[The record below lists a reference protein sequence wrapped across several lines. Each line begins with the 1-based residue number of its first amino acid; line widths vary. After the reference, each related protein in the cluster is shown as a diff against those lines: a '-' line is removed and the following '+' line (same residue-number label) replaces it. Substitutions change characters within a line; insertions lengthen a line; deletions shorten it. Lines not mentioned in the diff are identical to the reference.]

1 MTGMTDSHN
10 ILKLNGE
17 YNMYTAA
24 QMSIIDYITTGINKA
39 CLEGDNYV
47 RVHVASITK
56 EDARVVVEYFQN
68 RGMTIEYLQVLSGTA
83 FWLSWEVCL

>member
-1 MTGMTDSHN
+1 MH
-10 ILKLNGE
+10 
-17 YNMYTAA
+17 TAA

-56 EDARVVVEYFQN
+56 EDTCVIAEYFKN
-68 RGMTIEYLQVLSGTA
+68 KGMTVEYLQVLSGTV